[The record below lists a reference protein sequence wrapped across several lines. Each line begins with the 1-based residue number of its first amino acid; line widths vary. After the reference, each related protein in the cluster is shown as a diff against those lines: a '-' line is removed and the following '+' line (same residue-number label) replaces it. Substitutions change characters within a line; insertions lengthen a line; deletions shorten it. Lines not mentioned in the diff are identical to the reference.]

1 MRDKSENIWSNREK
15 SSYWLTTELTEES
28 KVIED
33 GFHHLKFILL
43 IFNGIGDRLNESQLG
58 QFSRICSITLA
69 KFSHLALGCL
79 SLSLDG
85 LAQESGALLR
95 PLIES
100 YELLVYFRQD
110 LSRINQVIDGTLPS
124 AGKIGKCISGDF
136 KDLRGY
142 LNDNASHFSY
152 KYESVRHI
160 FDQDFIIN
168 PFPNHSRDVF
178 RKNLE
183 ILNAFQ
189 VFTLVEAVNCLL
201 VIGHDEPSLFYDLDE
216 WRGRCTRAFALKH

>member
-1 MRDKSENIWSNREK
+1 MRDKSQNIWFNREK
-15 SSYWLTTELTEES
+15 SIHWLTNELTEES

-33 GFHHLKFILL
+33 GFHLLKFILL
-43 IFNGIGDRLNESQLG
+43 IFNELGDRLNESQTG

-69 KFSHLALGCL
+69 KFSHLSLGCF
-79 SLSLDG
+79 SLSFDG
-85 LAQESGALLR
+85 LSQESGALLR

-110 LSRINQVIDGTLPS
+110 PSRINQVIDGTLPS
-124 AGKIGKCISGDF
+124 AGIIGKCIVGDF
-136 KDLRGY
+136 KDLREY

-152 KYESVRHI
+152 KYESVRHM
-160 FDQDFIIN
+160 FGQDYIIN
-168 PFPNHSRDVF
+168 PFPNHTRDVF

-189 VFTLVEAVNCLL
+189 VFTLFEAVNCLF
-201 VIGHDEPSLFYDLDE
+201 VVGYDEPTLVYDLEE
-216 WRGRCTRAFALKH
+216 WRGRCTRAFAPTH